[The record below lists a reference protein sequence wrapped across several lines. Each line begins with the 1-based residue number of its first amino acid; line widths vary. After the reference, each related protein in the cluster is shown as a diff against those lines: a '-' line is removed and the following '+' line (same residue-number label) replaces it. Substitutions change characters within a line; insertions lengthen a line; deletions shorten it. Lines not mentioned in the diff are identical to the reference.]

1 MRRTPLKD
9 WLPLGDRG
17 WLARFDDEASAALW
31 CEGVRAL
38 AEPGVVDVVP
48 AYRTVAVLAD
58 PDLAD
63 LDALE
68 SRLRSIR
75 PRKGSRLES
84 RLQTIPVLYDGED
97 LAEVASQVAM
107 SVEQVVEMHSRS
119 TYQVFAIGFQPGFP
133 YAGYL
138 DPAFNAIQRRSRPR
152 LKVPAGSVAIAARQT
167 GIYPTELP
175 GGWNLLGRTPLTIV
189 DLSDA
194 YFPIRPGDRIRFV
207 PIDIDEFESLKARRL

>member
-1 MRRTPLKD
+1 MRD

-17 WLARFDDEASAALW
+17 WLARFDDEASAARW

-38 AEPGVVDVVP
+38 AEPGVVEVVP

-58 PDLAD
+58 PDQID
-63 LDALE
+63 LDSLE
-68 SRLRSIR
+68 KRLRSLKS
-75 PRKGSRLES
+75 PKAVRLDG
-84 RLQTIPVLYDGED
+84 RLITIPIHYDGED
-97 LAEVASQVAM
+97 LAEVAENVAL
-107 SVEQVVEMHSRS
+107 SAERVIELHSRP

-138 DPAFNAIQRRSRPR
+138 DPVFNGVQRRPRPR

-167 GIYPTELP
+167 GIYPAELP

-189 DLSDA
+189 DPSDA

-207 PIDIDEFESLKARRL
+207 PIDLDEFERLKGQRL